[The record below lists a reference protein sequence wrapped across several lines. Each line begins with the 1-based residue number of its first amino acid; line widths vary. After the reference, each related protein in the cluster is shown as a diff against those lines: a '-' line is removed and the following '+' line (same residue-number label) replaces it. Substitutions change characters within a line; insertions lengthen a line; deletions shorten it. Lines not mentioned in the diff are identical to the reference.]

1 MPGFVFKKGTVG
13 IVSKSGTLTYEAV
26 VRKQGLGITTIGI
39 GGDPIIGTTTKEAVE
54 LLMNDPE
61 TECIVMIGEIGG
73 QLEADAA
80 HWIKADG
87 NRKPV
92 GFIAGVTAQQVVQ
105 WVMQALS

>member
-1 MPGFVFKKGTVG
+1 
-13 IVSKSGTLTYEAV
+13 V
-26 VRKQGLGITTIGI
+26 VKQGLGITTAIG

-87 NRKPV
+87 N
-92 GFIAGVTAQQVVQ
+92 QNQ
-105 WVMQALS
+105 

>member
-1 MPGFVFKKGTVG
+1 V
-13 IVSKSGTLTYEAV
+13 
-26 VRKQGLGITTIGI
+26 KQGLGITTVGI

-80 HWIKADG
+80 HGLKLM
-87 NRKPV
+87 
-92 GFIAGVTAQQVVQ
+92 VTVSQ
-105 WVMQALS
+105 L

>member
-1 MPGFVFKKGTVG
+1 
-13 IVSKSGTLTYEAV
+13 LY
-26 VRKQGLGITTIGI
+26 

-80 HWIKADG
+80 HWIKTD
-87 NRKPV
+87 KPVV
-92 GFIAGVTAQQVVQ
+92 GFIAELLLQRVVQ
-105 WVMQALS
+105 WVMPVLS

>member
-1 MPGFVFKKGTVG
+1 
-13 IVSKSGTLTYEAV
+13 
-26 VRKQGLGITTIGI
+26 
-39 GGDPIIGTTTKEAVE
+39 
-54 LLMNDPE
+54 MNDPE

-92 GFIAGVTAQQVVQ
+92 VGFIRWERPQQEEQ
-105 WVMQALS
+105 WGMQVLL

>member
-1 MPGFVFKKGTVG
+1 
-13 IVSKSGTLTYEAV
+13 
-26 VRKQGLGITTIGI
+26 
-39 GGDPIIGTTTKEAVE
+39 
-54 LLMNDPE
+54 MNDPE

-80 HWIKADG
+80 HWKADG

-92 GFIAGVTAQQVVQ
+92 VGFIAMLQQVVQ

>member
-1 MPGFVFKKGTVG
+1 VET
-13 IVSKSGTLTYEAV
+13 
-26 VRKQGLGITTIGI
+26 
-39 GGDPIIGTTTKEAVE
+39 IIGTTTKEAVE

-80 HWIKADG
+80 RIKADG

-92 GFIAGVTAQQVVQ
+92 VGFIAGVTAPQEEQ
-105 WVMQALS
+105 WGTAGAIVWI